1 MTKINLLY
9 LAATVF
15 VFFILTN
22 SSANDENSLM
32 KYYKNGQATELPSMD
47 IDGVNAFIKDVVFSN
62 DPDSPI
68 VCGLFRMEKGAPLE
82 YIYTYDDVKIILE
95 GEMTISE
102 EGGATIEARPGD
114 IFLYKEGAKV
124 TFASNSFGLG
134 FYCGQRSAD
143 EL

>member
-82 YIYTYDDVKIILE
+82 YTYTYDDVKIILE

-102 EGGATIEARPGD
+102 EGGQLLKPGLA
-114 IFLYKEGAKV
+114 I
-124 TFASNSFGLG
+124 SFYTKRAQKL
-134 FYCGQRSAD
+134 RLLAIP
-143 EL
+143 LA